1 MPPNDDVVMCW
12 RSRTASAD
20 PSRGWLGSGAVEI
33 VLAAGAAVVWGLG
46 DFCGGRATRRM
57 SPTAVTFA
65 GQLLSLLPL
74 ALALVVLGDPI
85 AEAGSWAWGLL
96 AGVGGFVGIAL
107 LYYCLANGS
116 MSVVA
121 PITAVVS
128 AVVPLAVGVALGERP
143 SALAVVGIVVALAA
157 ITLVTGSAGSASA
170 ATTSRV
176 IVLAVVSGASIGTS
190 LAALDRAADDSGMWP
205 LLAMRIMSISLA
217 GFLLVG
223 RGIARGG
230 STGSGGD
237 PSVSLLRRIPRW
249 ALLAGVFDMAA
260 NILFV
265 AATREGML
273 SLVAVT
279 SSLYPAST
287 IVLAMRFD
295 RERVTRLQTTGIL
308 CAGVALVLVA
318 LGR

>member
-1 MPPNDDVVMCW
+1 M
-12 RSRTASAD
+12 
-20 PSRGWLGSGAVEI
+20 EI
-33 VLAAGAAVVWGLG
+33 VLAAGAAVVWGFG

-65 GQLLSLLPL
+65 GQVLSLLPL
-74 ALALVVLGDPI
+74 ALALLVLGDPL
-85 AEAGSWAWGLL
+85 AGASSWAWGLL

-143 SALAVVGIVVALAA
+143 GALAVVGILVALAA
-157 ITLVTGSAGSASA
+157 ITLVTGSAGSNSSA
-170 ATTSRV
+170 TPSRI

-205 LLAMRIMSISLA
+205 LLAMRVMSISLA

-223 RGIARGG
+223 RGIGRGADAG
-230 STGSGGD
+230 LGFGGE
-237 PSVSLLRRIPRW
+237 PGVGLLRRIPKW
-249 ALLAGVFDMAA
+249 ALLAGLFDMSA

-287 IVLAMRFD
+287 IILAMRFD
-295 RERVTRLQTTGIL
+295 RERVTRVQTTGIL

>member
-1 MPPNDDVVMCW
+1 M
-12 RSRTASAD
+12 
-20 PSRGWLGSGAVEI
+20 EI

-65 GQLLSLLPL
+65 GQVLSLLPL
-74 ALALVVLGDPI
+74 ALALLVLGDPL
-85 AEAGSWAWGLL
+85 AGANSWAWGLV

-143 SALAVVGIVVALAA
+143 SALAVVGILVALAA
-157 ITLVTGSAGSASA
+157 ITLVTGSAGSTSSA
-170 ATTSRV
+170 TPRRI

-205 LLAMRIMSISLA
+205 LLAMRVMSISLA
-217 GFLLVG
+217 GLLLVG
-223 RGIARGG
+223 RGIGRGAG
-230 STGSGGD
+230 AGFGLGGE
-237 PSVSLLRRIPRW
+237 PGVGLLRRIPKW
-249 ALLAGVFDMAA
+249 ALLAGVFDMSA

-287 IVLAMRFD
+287 IILAMRFD
-295 RERVTRLQTTGIL
+295 RERVTRVQTTGIL

>member
-1 MPPNDDVVMCW
+1 M
-12 RSRTASAD
+12 
-20 PSRGWLGSGAVEI
+20 EI
-33 VLAAGAAVVWGLG
+33 VFAAGAAVVWGLG

-57 SPTAVTFA
+57 SPTAVTFS
-65 GQLLSLLPL
+65 GQVLSLLPL
-74 ALALVVLGDPI
+74 ALALWVLGDPP
-85 AEAGSWAWGLL
+85 AGAMSWAWGLL

-128 AVVPLAVGVALGERP
+128 ALVPLAVGVAAGERP
-143 SALAVVGIVVALAA
+143 SALATGGILVALAA
-157 ITLVTGSAGSASA
+157 ITLVTGAAGSAST
-170 ATTSRV
+170 ATPRR
-176 IVLAVVSGASIGTS
+176 IVMLAVVSGASIGTS

-217 GFLLVG
+217 AILLVG
-223 RGIARGG
+223 RGLGQGI
-230 STGSGGD
+230 S
-237 PSVSLLRRIPRW
+237 SVSLRRIPRW
-249 ALLAGVFDMAA
+249 ALLAGVFDMTA

-287 IVLAMRFD
+287 IVLAMRID

-308 CAGVALVLVA
+308 CAGVALALVA